1 MSGHKLSPV
10 ALGLSLGILWGL
22 SLLVLGLVAYH
33 YSYGQPAVA
42 AIASLYIGYEP
53 SIKGSLIGGL
63 IGFIDAFITG
73 FIVAWLYNRFVCSP
87 SCCKNEKDKC
97 E

>member
-1 MSGHKLSPV
+1 MNGHKLSPV

-22 SLLVLGLVAYH
+22 SLFVLGLVAYH

-42 AIASLYIGYEP
+42 AIATLYVGYEP
-53 SIKGSLIGGL
+53 SVMGSIIGGV

-73 FIVAWLYNRFVCSP
+73 FIVAWLYNRFTCDP
-87 SCCKNEKDKC
+87 SCCKKEEPKKK
-97 E
+97 